1 MVEWYMHAIPDW
13 MDGTE
18 GLDDGPYRAYHVICQ
33 LIYLNNGP
41 IALHEHG
48 IAGRCNQHILAFRN
62 NLKTLL
68 DAGKLSLTD
77 GRLSNNRAATE
88 LQRVRNKRAT
98 SAKGGR
104 NSAGVPKATSAEP
117 RVNLTSTPGEPRPDL
132 SPTSGQPPSGLVE
145 VGQRL
150 NGGQHD
156 NPLKNN
162 DHPSSALFDEQH
174 HKRREEERREEKKE
188 DDASLGFVSLNRQTE
203 SEAAQDRQRVLS
215 DYDFM
220 SDDGSVLILADEF
233 AELEREITTIKSVRA
248 IVRNACRSWLKEIV
262 PSERK
267 QALLA
272 FLRKKQRENLQRK
285 ASSSLKPDEATRA
298 AFNEK
303 LKERDAHAARVAAYR
318 EREAQRKTEK
328 EANARQT
335 ESIGSGD
342 HLGPNGC
349 N

>member
-1 MVEWYMHAIPDW
+1 MVEWYMHNIPDW

-18 GLDDGPYRAYHVICQ
+18 GLDDGPYRAYHVVCQ

-41 IALHEHG
+41 IALHEQG
-48 IAGRCNQHILAFRN
+48 IAGRCNQHILAFRK

-68 DAGKLSLTD
+68 DAGKLSLID
-77 GRLSNNRAATE
+77 GRLSNDRAATE
-88 LQRVRNKRAT
+88 LQRVHNHRLT
-98 SAKGGR
+98 SAKGGKA
-104 NSAGVPKATSAEP
+104 SAGVRK
-117 RVNLTSTPGEPRPDL
+117 
-132 SPTSGQPPSGLVE
+132 
-145 VGQRL
+145 RL

-156 NPLKNN
+156 NSLKDN
-162 DHPSSALFDEQH
+162 DQPSSPLFDQQH
-174 HKRREEERREEKKE
+174 HKRREEESREDKKEE

-203 SEAAQDRQRVLS
+203 PEAAQDRKRVLS

-248 IVRNACRSWLKEIV
+248 IVRNACRSWLKEIA

-272 FLRKKQRENLQRK
+272 FLRKKQRENLQRS
-285 ASSSLKPDEATRA
+285 ASSSLKPDQATKA

-318 EREAQRKTEK
+318 GREAQRRMEK
-328 EANARQT
+328 EANARQA
-335 ESIGSGD
+335 EPNGSGG

-349 N
+349 D